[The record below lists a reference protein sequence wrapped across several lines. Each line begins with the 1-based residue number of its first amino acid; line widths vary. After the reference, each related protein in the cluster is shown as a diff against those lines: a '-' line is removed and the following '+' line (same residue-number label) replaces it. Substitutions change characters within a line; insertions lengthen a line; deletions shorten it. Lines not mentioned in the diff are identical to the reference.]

1 MRPRNVVADCGRTP
15 LHMGARTPWP
25 RCAYSVRGLG
35 RSALSPWQGLPLA
48 AHVRR
53 AGLLTRP
60 RGRQAC
66 IVRALQAAAVA
77 GDGRAVP
84 EDWSMRRSAH
94 APRRSS
100 LFLTTVRFAVERMS
114 EAPVLAPLALLG
126 DFVAELGRP
135 PERERV
141 TTYLARLRERVC
153 PRNPCIYPCLYSS
166 IILIIVRLCFFFFS
180 IYQNKKLKN
189 DKLHHV
195 RKC

>member
-1 MRPRNVVADCGRTP
+1 
-15 LHMGARTPWP
+15 
-25 RCAYSVRGLG
+25 
-35 RSALSPWQGLPLA
+35 
-48 AHVRR
+48 
-53 AGLLTRP
+53 
-60 RGRQAC
+60 
-66 IVRALQAAAVA
+66 
-77 GDGRAVP
+77 
-84 EDWSMRRSAH
+84 
-94 APRRSS
+94 
-100 LFLTTVRFAVERMS
+100 MS